1 MNHLHR
7 RRRLHVRLLASPSGR
22 GSELSSG
29 EGFPSRQR
37 RFPHPLDSSRPLP
50 EGEAVDGFTLLE
62 IILALAILAG
72 SLAALGEVMRL
83 ADQNASMTRD
93 ESQAQI
99 LAASV
104 MDELVAGARELVAID
119 RSQFDFVTEPPWVY
133 SVLIESTAYQE
144 LVAVRVLVEQD
155 IDPRLQPAR
164 FALVRWLPNPDYIP
178 PAASTS
184 STSSSSTGSSGTGAS
199 GAANWR
205 RGTTMIERRAK
216 SRERRA
222 KDTGFTLFELVLAI
236 ALSVA
241 LSGADW
247 HGHRFVPDPNRCQ
260 PQSSGRGAARPQ
272 HPGDDR

>member
-1 MNHLHR
+1 MK
-7 RRRLHVRLLASPSGR
+7 HVHQK
-22 GSELSSG
+22 
-29 EGFPSRQR
+29 RQR
-37 RFPHPLDSSRPLP
+37 RARSQPLP
-50 EGEAVDGFTLLE
+50 LGEVASNRAGEGLGPAKKRLPHRSIPRCLSQRERQESGFTLLE

-99 LAASV
+99 LASSV

-119 RSQFDFVTEPPWVY
+119 RGQFDFVTEPPWVY

-184 STSSSSTGSSGTGAS
+184 STSSSATGSSGTGAAGAQS
-199 GAANWR
+199 G
-205 RGTTMIERRAK
+205 
-216 SRERRA
+216 
-222 KDTGFTLFELVLAI
+222 TG
-236 ALSVA
+236 
-241 LSGADW
+241 GQ
-247 HGHRFVPDPNRCQ
+247 R
-260 PQSSGRGAARPQ
+260 
-272 HPGDDR
+272 